1 MGDPIDEFDNETRLV
16 HFCPH
21 FEIKDKMPE
30 SFDKVNGIWYV
41 KEPAELGTKIP
52 STSATMTEPPAGV
65 PTLVWS
71 YFYRQ
76 PLADIGRGGKSSHM
90 YFVFSVRVLTL
101 SRQEN
106 RRYPIQWYLLLL

>member
-1 MGDPIDEFDNETRLV
+1 MGNPIYGYDNETRLV
-16 HFCPH
+16 HFCLH

-76 PLADIGRGGKSSHM
+76 LATGGH
-90 YFVFSVRVLTL
+90 
-101 SRQEN
+101 
-106 RRYPIQWYLLLL
+106 WAGW